1 MATIEFVDSML
12 QAHIDKDK
20 TPPLDLSLTSNILNQ
35 LDDDAELGE
44 PLDLSDEDDYSDH
57 SDQTPLTPPPTQL
70 TDSVDLV
77 QQPHPVISLQSDVAE
92 IQSSPKAGLE
102 ESIVLQNSED
112 LRKKERSFDAY
123 GPQLSPWLNA
133 TKAKQDGLKV
143 IEESSR
149 MGEQGGNGDSKTK
162 EKSQKKRKS
171 VKTEEKEP
179 QNSSKLTE
187 TSSEPTSSKKKIRPP
202 TETTLQLEAQ
212 VRSWAKILKTNPSF
226 LETLPRRSAL
236 TVRQYI
242 DSEQEFIKVLGE
254 DYQVPNDR
262 ETNHKRRGRMRSDA
276 RWKEHLRTKK
286 SNK

>member
-1 MATIEFVDSML
+1 
-12 QAHIDKDK
+12 
-20 TPPLDLSLTSNILNQ
+20 
-35 LDDDAELGE
+35 
-44 PLDLSDEDDYSDH
+44 
-57 SDQTPLTPPPTQL
+57 
-70 TDSVDLV
+70 
-77 QQPHPVISLQSDVAE
+77 
-92 IQSSPKAGLE
+92 
-102 ESIVLQNSED
+102 
-112 LRKKERSFDAY
+112 
-123 GPQLSPWLNA
+123 
-133 TKAKQDGLKV
+133 
-143 IEESSR
+143 